1 MWLEGI
7 GREASPTKRTVE
19 TRSRTLETGRG
30 RRPRDCTNIATTT
43 VLTATGCEVSTSGM
57 AAHEVL
63 PAVHRVFSLVKR
75 WLMGTM
81 QGSVSPEHVQAY
93 FDEWVFRFNRR
104 NASSRGLP
112 FDTLLLNA
120 VQGQPVTYESLCK
133 TGRTRPATTA
143 RRITA
148 TIPQPRR
155 GTHRATMAYLR
166 SRAGTP

>member
-1 MWLEGI
+1 M
-7 GREASPTKRTVE
+7 
-19 TRSRTLETGRG
+19 
-30 RRPRDCTNIATTT
+30 
-43 VLTATGCEVSTSGM
+43 LTATGCAVPTSGM

-81 QGSVSPEHVQAY
+81 QGSVSPEHMQAY